1 MQRLRD
7 RSRNKSH
14 APSGVEM
21 KTKPEQLEQA
31 IMATILALFLILAL
45 AVAGA
50 VHFYAF
56 RADSRTRI
64 AELEK
69 KIQDLE
75 EAQRNVNGYFSRELS
90 RTQGELWT
98 LEKITRG
105 GKSDGRQEGQ
115 EPGARI
121 HRPQDRG
128 PQREGNRGYI
138 APAKISGST

>member
-1 MQRLRD
+1 
-7 RSRNKSH
+7 
-14 APSGVEM
+14 M
-21 KTKPEQLEQA
+21 KYTLDKLEQTLV
-31 IMATILALFLILAL
+31 ATILAFCLILIFSI
-45 AVAGA
+45 AGA
-50 VHFYAF
+50 VHFYTF
-56 RADSRTRI
+56 RAGATAQI

>member
-1 MQRLRD
+1 
-7 RSRNKSH
+7 
-14 APSGVEM
+14 M
-21 KTKPEQLEQA
+21 KYTLDKLEQTLV
-31 IMATILALFLILAL
+31 ATILAFCLILIFSI
-45 AVAGA
+45 AGA
-50 VHFYAF
+50 VHFYTF
-56 RADSRTRI
+56 RAGATAQI

-128 PQREGNRGYI
+128 PQREGDRGHL
-138 APAKISGST
+138 APAKISGAT

>member
-1 MQRLRD
+1 
-7 RSRNKSH
+7 
-14 APSGVEM
+14 M
-21 KTKPEQLEQA
+21 KYTLDKLEQTLV
-31 IMATILALFLILAL
+31 ATILAFCLILIFSI
-45 AVAGA
+45 AGA
-50 VHFYAF
+50 VHFYTF
-56 RADSRTRI
+56 RADARAQI

-90 RTQGELWT
+90 RTRGELWT

>member
-1 MQRLRD
+1 
-7 RSRNKSH
+7 
-14 APSGVEM
+14 M
-21 KTKPEQLEQA
+21 KYTLDKLEQTLV
-31 IMATILALFLILAL
+31 ATILAFCLILIFSI
-45 AVAGA
+45 AGA
-50 VHFYAF
+50 VHFYTF
-56 RADSRTRI
+56 RAGATAQI

-121 HRPQDRG
+121 HRPQDRE

>member
-1 MQRLRD
+1 
-7 RSRNKSH
+7 
-14 APSGVEM
+14 M
-21 KTKPEQLEQA
+21 KYTLDKLEQTLV
-31 IMATILALFLILAL
+31 ATILAFCLILIFSI
-45 AVAGA
+45 AGA
-50 VHFYAF
+50 VHFYTF
-56 RADSRTRI
+56 RADARAQI

-121 HRPQDRG
+121 HRPQDRE

>member
-1 MQRLRD
+1 
-7 RSRNKSH
+7 
-14 APSGVEM
+14 M
-21 KTKPEQLEQA
+21 KYTLDKLEQTLV
-31 IMATILALFLILAL
+31 ATILAFCLILIFSI
-45 AVAGA
+45 AGA
-50 VHFYAF
+50 VHFYTF
-56 RADSRTRI
+56 RADARAQI

-90 RTQGELWT
+90 RTRGELWT

-121 HRPQDRG
+121 HRPQDRE

>member
-1 MQRLRD
+1 
-7 RSRNKSH
+7 
-14 APSGVEM
+14 M
-21 KTKPEQLEQA
+21 KYTLDKLEQTLV
-31 IMATILALFLILAL
+31 ATILAFCLILIFSI
-45 AVAGA
+45 AGA
-50 VHFYAF
+50 VHFYTF
-56 RADSRTRI
+56 RAGATAQI

-98 LEKITRG
+98 LDKLTRG
-105 GKSDGRQEGQ
+105 GKANGRQEGQ

-128 PQREGNRGYI
+128 QQREGNRGYI

>member
-1 MQRLRD
+1 
-7 RSRNKSH
+7 
-14 APSGVEM
+14 M
-21 KTKPEQLEQA
+21 KYTLDKLEQTLV
-31 IMATILALFLILAL
+31 ATILAFCLILIFSI
-45 AVAGA
+45 AGA
-50 VHFYAF
+50 VHFYTF
-56 RADSRTRI
+56 RAGATAQI

-121 HRPQDRG
+121 HRPQDRV

>member
-1 MQRLRD
+1 
-7 RSRNKSH
+7 
-14 APSGVEM
+14 M
-21 KTKPEQLEQA
+21 KYILDKLEQTLA
-31 IMATILALFLILAL
+31 ATIIAFCLILIFSI
-45 AVAGA
+45 AVA
-50 VHFYAF
+50 VHFYTF
-56 RADSRTRI
+56 RAGATAQI

-138 APAKISGST
+138 APAKISGAT

>member
-1 MQRLRD
+1 
-7 RSRNKSH
+7 
-14 APSGVEM
+14 
-21 KTKPEQLEQA
+21 
-31 IMATILALFLILAL
+31 MATILALFLILAL

-90 RTQGELWT
+90 RTRGELWT
-98 LEKITRG
+98 LDKITRG
-105 GKSDGRQEGQ
+105 GKPDGRTEGQ
-115 EPGARI
+115 DSGARI
-121 HRPQDRG
+121 YRQEDRG
-128 PQREGNRGYI
+128 PQREGGRGYI

>member
-1 MQRLRD
+1 
-7 RSRNKSH
+7 
-14 APSGVEM
+14 M
-21 KTKPEQLEQA
+21 KYTLDKLEQTLV
-31 IMATILALFLILAL
+31 ATILAFCLILIFSI
-45 AVAGA
+45 AGA
-50 VHFYAF
+50 VHFYTF
-56 RADSRTRI
+56 RAGATAQI

-75 EAQRNVNGYFSRELS
+75 EAQRNVNGFFSRELS

>member
-1 MQRLRD
+1 VKYTLD
-7 RSRNKSH
+7 K
-14 APSGVEM
+14 
-21 KTKPEQLEQA
+21 LEQTLV
-31 IMATILALFLILAL
+31 ATILAFCLILIFSI
-45 AVAGA
+45 AGA
-50 VHFYAF
+50 VHFYTF
-56 RADSRTRI
+56 RAGATAQI

-121 HRPQDRG
+121 HRPQDRK

>member
-1 MQRLRD
+1 
-7 RSRNKSH
+7 
-14 APSGVEM
+14 M
-21 KTKPEQLEQA
+21 KYTLDKLEQTLV
-31 IMATILALFLILAL
+31 ATILAFCLILIFSI
-45 AVAGA
+45 AGA
-50 VHFYAF
+50 VHFYTF
-56 RADSRTRI
+56 RAGATAQI

-90 RTQGELWT
+90 RTRGELWT

>member
-1 MQRLRD
+1 VKYTLD
-7 RSRNKSH
+7 K
-14 APSGVEM
+14 
-21 KTKPEQLEQA
+21 LEQTLV
-31 IMATILALFLILAL
+31 ATILAFCLILIFSI
-45 AVAGA
+45 AGA
-50 VHFYAF
+50 VHFYTF
-56 RADSRTRI
+56 RAGATAQI

-128 PQREGNRGYI
+128 QQREGNRGYI

>member
-1 MQRLRD
+1 VKYTLD
-7 RSRNKSH
+7 K
-14 APSGVEM
+14 
-21 KTKPEQLEQA
+21 LEQTLV
-31 IMATILALFLILAL
+31 ATILALFLILAL

>member
-1 MQRLRD
+1 
-7 RSRNKSH
+7 
-14 APSGVEM
+14 M
-21 KTKPEQLEQA
+21 KNILDKIEQTLT
-31 IMATILALFLILAL
+31 ATIVAFCLILIFS
-45 AVAGA
+45 VAGA
-50 VHFYAF
+50 VHFYTF
-56 RADSRTRI
+56 RADARAQI

-75 EAQRNVNGYFSRELS
+75 EAQRNVNGHFSRELS

>member
-31 IMATILALFLILAL
+31 IMATILALFLILIFSI
-45 AVAGA
+45 AGA
-50 VHFYAF
+50 VHFYTF
-56 RADSRTRI
+56 RAGATAQI

-90 RTQGELWT
+90 RTQAQLWT
-98 LEKITRG
+98 LEKLTRG
-105 GKSDGRQEGQ
+105 GKSDGRKKDNDGEATILRPADQERKRKG
-115 EPGARI
+115 
-121 HRPQDRG
+121 DRG
-128 PQREGNRGYI
+128 HL
-138 APAKISGST
+138 APAKISGAT

>member
-1 MQRLRD
+1 
-7 RSRNKSH
+7 
-14 APSGVEM
+14 M
-21 KTKPEQLEQA
+21 KYTLDKLEQTLV
-31 IMATILALFLILAL
+31 ATILAFCLILIFSI
-45 AVAGA
+45 AGA
-50 VHFYAF
+50 VHFYTF
-56 RADSRTRI
+56 RAGATAQI

-75 EAQRNVNGYFSRELS
+75 EAQRSVNGYFSRELS

-121 HRPQDRG
+121 HRPQDRP